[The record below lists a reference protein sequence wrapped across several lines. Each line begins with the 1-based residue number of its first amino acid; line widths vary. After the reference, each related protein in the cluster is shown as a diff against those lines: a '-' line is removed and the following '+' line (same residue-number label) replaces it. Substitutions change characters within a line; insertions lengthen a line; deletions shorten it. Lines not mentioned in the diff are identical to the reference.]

1 MTVQDTAVVRMANK
15 NRLRIL
21 LLALAS
27 LIIFTVSLGGVGGAV
42 WAKASTR
49 PTSDKWRD
57 GVEVIVYVK
66 PEATQEQIAAIGEEL
81 KRSSEVETVE
91 FVGVE
96 ATFKDFQELFKDDP
110 QIRENVSPADLPQSF
125 RIRPKNPDSE
135 GVAALGESF
144 ADRDDVY
151 EVQFAPKA
159 LLALEGKFDRLGSMF
174 VILAL
179 VLLSASLLMILFVIQ
194 VAVFARRREIELQQ
208 LVGATNSGASQ
219 VSGVEQS
226 G

>member
-1 MTVQDTAVVRMANK
+1 M
-15 NRLRIL
+15 
-21 LLALAS
+21 
-27 LIIFTVSLGGVGGAV
+27 
-42 WAKASTR
+42 
-49 PTSDKWRD
+49 
-57 GVEVIVYVK
+57 
-66 PEATQEQIAAIGEEL
+66 
-81 KRSSEVETVE
+81 
-91 FVGVE
+91 
-96 ATFKDFQELFKDDP
+96 
-110 QIRENVSPADLPQSF
+110 SPADLPQSF

>member
-1 MTVQDTAVVRMANK
+1 MDARLPQLHLGLQVLIKSSVPLVHGAHGAVPEILRKRESACEDIVGRGQSELAQEVRVGGVRSPRVAAE
-15 NRLRIL
+15 L
-21 LLALAS
+21 LLEPRDAEERLEDEPGEGDAL
-27 LIIFTVSLGGVGGAV
+27 LG
-42 WAKASTR
+42 
-49 PTSDKWRD
+49 
-57 GVEVIVYVK
+57 
-66 PEATQEQIAAIGEEL
+66 
-81 KRSSEVETVE
+81 E
-91 FVGVE
+91 F
-96 ATFKDFQELFKDDP
+96 
-110 QIRENVSPADLPQSF
+110 
-125 RIRPKNPDSE
+125 
-135 GVAALGESF
+135 GESF